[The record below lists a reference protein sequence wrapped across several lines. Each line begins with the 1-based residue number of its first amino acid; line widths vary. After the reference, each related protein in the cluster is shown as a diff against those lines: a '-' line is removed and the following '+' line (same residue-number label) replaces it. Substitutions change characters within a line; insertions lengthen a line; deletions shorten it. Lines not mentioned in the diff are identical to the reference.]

1 MRKPCKKGP
10 ADPRVHGR
18 QLGSIFDSV
27 GRKPTKRVVDVIKR
41 VRLKNGRELI
51 IRKAEPNDALD
62 ILAYIH
68 QVSGE
73 SDYLTFGPGEF
84 GLSQEEEA
92 ELIETVAASDNRLM
106 ICAFLD
112 GRIVGQLTLIGGLRP
127 RVRHAAALG
136 VSVLKEYWRLGIAS
150 ALIESSLD
158 WARASKVIRKV
169 NLRVRS
175 DHGGAI
181 RLYQGLGF
189 AQEGIVTR
197 EFFLNGN
204 FYDSIQMGL
213 KIDE

>member
-92 ELIETVAASDNRLM
+92 KFIETVAASDNRLM

-136 VSVLKEYWRLGIAS
+136 VSVLKEY
-150 ALIESSLD
+150 
-158 WARASKVIRKV
+158 
-169 NLRVRS
+169 
-175 DHGGAI
+175 
-181 RLYQGLGF
+181 
-189 AQEGIVTR
+189 
-197 EFFLNGN
+197 
-204 FYDSIQMGL
+204 
-213 KIDE
+213 